1 MVIHIPQER
10 VVEFFTF
17 KSVSMTKEK
26 IHPEVTCPICDTVF
40 IKDRSNKKYC
50 SRKCQV
56 NSSRGPRTV
65 EECPSQRRY
74 QETFEGSYSEL
85 SRNFYDTPPQFRVE
99 YMERLLQEGRRLV
112 SVKRILTRKAVF
124 WSYGNRGMLP
134 IQQVFYHY
142 CKEVYGMTVRE
153 VLDKANPLPSD
164 AYYPCEYYGPD
175 KEPTYSDGTYL
186 KRSEQPF
193 VARRG
198 KIAEKLSTGKPY
210 DWAEVAFKLS
220 TNQEK
225 KSAKYISDPNLKML
239 LRNWNDTTEEDELE
253 KLTEVKL
260 AA

>member
-1 MVIHIPQER
+1 M
-10 VVEFFTF
+10 
-17 KSVSMTKEK
+17 KTKNK
-26 IHPEVTCPICDTVF
+26 VYPKVTCPICSVEF
-40 IKDRSNKKYC
+40 EQKRGNQKYC
-50 SRKCQV
+50 NPKCAK
-56 NSSRGPRTV
+56 NATRGPRTV
-65 EECPSQRRY
+65 KECPSQRRY
-74 QETFEGSYSEL
+74 QETYEGSYSDL
-85 SRNFYDTPPQFRVE
+85 GVNFYDTPPQFRVE
-99 YMERLLQEGRRLV
+99 FMERLIREGRRLAAV
-112 SVKRILTRKAVF
+112 RRILTRKAVF
-124 WSYGNRGMLP
+124 WSYGDRGMLP
-134 IQQVFYHY
+134 IQQVFHHY

-153 VLDKANPLPSD
+153 ILDKTNPLPTD
-164 AYYPCEYYGPD
+164 PIYPCEYYGPD
-175 KEPTYSDGTYL
+175 KEPIYSDGTYL

-225 KSAKYISDPNLKML
+225 KSAKYISDPKLKML